1 MVPMMVSG
9 GGVASDGF
17 LQPGEI
23 DPTGSAYLFIDEAGD
38 STANFTATYDIEQ
51 MIVQGDSDLGYIFG
65 DNDTVLDSVEGDPL
79 GVEGEMVYGDGNTI
93 IIDQTIEQPVYLF
106 EAFNDYNSDPGNPS
120 VDDNYVTDLG
130 SNIQVIQV
138 FEDGWIEIQQDF
150 LQNIDQDIVQD
161 VYYEVSLI
169 QDIVQDV
176 DINQTYTYDEIVTET
191 RTRLVGE

>member
-1 MVPMMVSG
+1 MVMAM
-9 GGVASDGF
+9 
-17 LQPGEI
+17 
-23 DPTGSAYLFIDEAGD
+23 
-38 STANFTATYDIEQ
+38 
-51 MIVQGDSDLGYIFG
+51 
-65 DNDTVLDSVEGDPL
+65 
-79 GVEGEMVYGDGNTI
+79 TI